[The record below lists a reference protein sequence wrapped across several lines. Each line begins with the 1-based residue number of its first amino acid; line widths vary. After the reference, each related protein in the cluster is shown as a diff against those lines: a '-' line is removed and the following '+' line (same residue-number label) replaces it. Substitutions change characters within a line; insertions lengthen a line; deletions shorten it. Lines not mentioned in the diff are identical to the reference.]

1 MHKDCGEKPHSI
13 KIDDSSS
20 LADNYLT
27 EDSVTLKKA
36 SDKIVDK
43 FEIIG
48 LNIINLTKAKNN
60 HEERLDRIEKFL
72 PKCFT
77 LDQFRDESNA

>member
-1 MHKDCGEKPHSI
+1 MRISEGLHKECGEKPHSI
-13 KIDDSSS
+13 RIDDSSA
-20 LADNYLT
+20 LAETYLT
-27 EDSVTLKKA
+27 EDSIQFKRA

-48 LNIINLTKAKNN
+48 LNIINLTKHKV
-60 HEERLDRIEKFL
+60 EVLERLDRIEKFL

-77 LDQFRDESNA
+77 LD